1 MAFDVGSGGGRGKR
15 GKARKNSPRPQMN
28 VTPLVD
34 VVLVLLIIFMV
45 VAPLLVKQ
53 FHLLLPPEEKSEAPP
68 PRAADD
74 TQIVLQLRAD
84 GTIRINRD
92 EVTREALHDRLQR
105 MFAARVDDIVFFD
118 AETGANFGEAVALMD
133 LARGAGA
140 LTVAVLTEQAGQT
153 AIMTGAPSF
162 GPPSDPVR

>member
-1 MAFDVGSGGGRGKR
+1 MAFDVGGAGRKR
-15 GKARKNSPRPQMN
+15 GGPRPQMN

-53 FHLLLPPEEKSEAPP
+53 FHLLLPPQEKTETPP
-68 PRAADD
+68 PQSPDD

-84 GTIRINRD
+84 GTIRINQD
-92 EVTREALHDRLQR
+92 VVAREALHDRLQR

-118 AETGANFGEAVALMD
+118 AEAGANYGEAVALMD
-133 LARGAGA
+133 VARGAGA
-140 LTVAVLTEQAGQT
+140 LTVAVLTAQPGDALGSAAGPSSMP
-153 AIMTGAPSF
+153 ASAP
-162 GPPSDPVR
+162 GP

>member
-1 MAFDVGSGGGRGKR
+1 MAFDVGGAGRAHGRKGGRGH
-15 GKARKNSPRPQMN
+15 KNTLRPQMN

-53 FHLLLPPEEKSEAPP
+53 FHLLLPPQEQRETPP
-68 PRAADD
+68 PQTPDD

-84 GTIRINRD
+84 GTILINRD
-92 EVTREALHDRLQR
+92 VVERPALHDRLQR

-118 AETGANFGEAVALMD
+118 AEEGANYGEAVALMD
-133 LARGAGA
+133 IARGAGA
-140 LTVAVLTEQAGQT
+140 LTVAVVVALRE
-153 AIMTGAPSF
+153 P
-162 GPPSDPVR
+162 